1 MKREKRKITLY
12 TIQDTYSE
20 ESFFA
25 GEGIKAGFPSPATDY
40 LQESIDLNKV
50 IAPNPGN
57 TFVVVAERG
66 MCHIDC
72 IDDGNLL
79 VIEQALPPRQTDWV
93 AYLEDG
99 EFLIGRKSELDKKGQ
114 ILLGVLIANIRIY
127 KEHFFRN
134 IESIPILSDE
144 NGHLPSFVRERVMG
158 KIDLKQI
165 LIKNPPTTFVTIADG
180 DSMIE
185 ECINDTDILIID
197 KSIDPYD
204 QCLAACYLNG
214 EFTLKKVKVENDNAW
229 LLPSNPDYPVIEIS
243 LDDNFIVW
251 GILTSNIRQFRYG
264 RGHGRTG

>member
-25 GEGIKAGFPSPATDY
+25 GEGIKAGFPSPAQDY

-50 IAPNPGN
+50 IAPNPAN

-66 MCHIDC
+66 MFHIDC

-114 ILLGVLIANIRIY
+114 ILLGVLIANIR
-127 KEHFFRN
+127 F
-134 IESIPILSDE
+134 
-144 NGHLPSFVRERVMG
+144 
-158 KIDLKQI
+158 
-165 LIKNPPTTFVTIADG
+165 T
-180 DSMIE
+180 
-185 ECINDTDILIID
+185 
-197 KSIDPYD
+197 KSISSV
-204 QCLAACYLNG
+204 
-214 EFTLKKVKVENDNAW
+214 T
-229 LLPSNPDYPVIEIS
+229 
-243 LDDNFIVW
+243 
-251 GILTSNIRQFRYG
+251 
-264 RGHGRTG
+264 